1 MRIVPFRSLALP
13 TCVFLGLAACEE
25 GALNTAPPE
34 TTEDGQVIVQ
44 EARTVI
50 QEVERPDIFSGKE
63 LALWDGRPSLGG
75 SWVAHPDVTDAERVR
90 ITNVSSGQVITAAL
104 FRRERLN
111 PGPRFQ
117 LSSDAASALGI
128 LAGQPT
134 EIDVIVLR
142 QEEVVIQPAILADP
156 EPEAEIEPV
165 EDEAVEASEDDSAA
179 PEDGAE
185 GETAATA
192 AVAGA
197 AIAAAEVEAEP
208 KKGFWERFRD
218 SLRNEPAPEETVATA
233 ELVEPDPEVAETAA
247 VPSVETAPLDT
258 VAVAAAAIAAAEA
271 EEVASPA
278 PAEATAPTSST
289 LRNPFIQI
297 GLFGEQA
304 NASAAAASLRQA
316 GIVPT
321 VSEGENANGSFWRIL
336 VGPVSTADD
345 QAELLAQV
353 KSLGY
358 SDAFLTPN

>member
-1 MRIVPFRSLALP
+1 MSIVPFRSLAISMCAL
-13 TCVFLGLAACEE
+13 VGLAACEE
-25 GALNTAPPE
+25 GALQSTAPPE
-34 TTEDGQVIVQ
+34 TTEDGQIVIQ

-50 QEVERPDIFSGKE
+50 QEVERGDIFSTKE

-75 SWVAHPDVTDAERVR
+75 MWVAHPDVTDAERVR
-90 ITNVSSGQVITAAL
+90 VTNTSNGQIISAAL

-111 PGPRFQ
+111 PGPRIQ
-117 LSSDAASALGI
+117 LSSDAATALDI

-134 EIDVIVLR
+134 ELEVIVLR
-142 QEEVVIQPAILADP
+142 QEEVVIEPAILADP
-156 EPEAEIEPV
+156 EPEPEPV
-165 EDEAVEASEDDSAA
+165 EDVSEGDEPTTEDDTDA
-179 PEDGAE
+179 
-185 GETAATA
+185 ETAGAIAAGA
-192 AVAGA
+192 AVA
-197 AIAAAEVEAEP
+197 AAETESAP
-208 KKGFWERFRD
+208 RQGFWARFRD
-218 SLRNEPAPEETVATA
+218 SLRNEPAPEDTVAEAPAITA
-233 ELVEPDPEVAETAA
+233 DDDVAASAA

-271 EEVASPA
+271 EEEAAPAAPA
-278 PAEATAPTSST
+278 PSSG

-321 VSEGENANGSFWRIL
+321 VSEGKNGNGSFWRIL
-336 VGPVSTADD
+336 VGPVSTAED

-358 SDAFLTPN
+358 ADAFLTPN